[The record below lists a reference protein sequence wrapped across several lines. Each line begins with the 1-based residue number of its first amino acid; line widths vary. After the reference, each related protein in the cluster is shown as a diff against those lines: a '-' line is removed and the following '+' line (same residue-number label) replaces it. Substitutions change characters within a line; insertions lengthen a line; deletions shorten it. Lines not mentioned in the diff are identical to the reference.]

1 MEPVKFSYGFLDS
14 GNVVALL
21 FELILDAQVF
31 QIEFSNKDSVLG
43 GVWIRGDQ
51 LIAAKILNYRG
62 GEAIEALLT
71 QPDLHSYIVYKLNP
85 EDTAN
90 VEPIGSLSEMLYEL
104 VSSVHSSKAST
115 VVAKTAAKSPPEA
128 AGDATTATQ
137 ATEETV
143 NDEAVAQSSATP
155 VSVADPEPV
164 AAIMDDPAD
173 ESSTEQAPEVALTQV
188 VQTPAL
194 ERTVLEV
201 AAALETPVS
210 EVAIPE
216 TPTLETSVPETP
228 VLETPALETPA
239 LETAAAEPVT
249 AEPVTAE
256 PVTAEPVRLQPVQT
270 QIESAAA
277 TSSRTDSPS
286 PAQRP
291 KATPKPPKRAARRG
305 RILAVVSPKGGVGK
319 TTVSLNLAV
328 ALAQQGY
335 SVVLVDADPQGGVTN
350 SLMASGEAPTGVY
363 DVLMRRES
371 FGSVVRSTK
380 LENLRL
386 MPAGRLLAE
395 EVITR
400 SGQLANPELWKRVL
414 ETVQRMVDIV
424 IVDTP
429 AGVQG
434 VTTPILA
441 AATHVVA
448 VSQPEP
454 LSLRSLPQLH
464 QTLESLSQLGAAAEL
479 IGVILNMV
487 QPERPVSL
495 GVLETLSKKVV
506 NSDTLLEP
514 MLVRSDLLL
523 RASSSAMPLMF
534 ASDPVYQP
542 LKRVFE
548 DLATELLRRL
558 NLERVVAQEE
568 PFMVA

>member
-1 MEPVKFSYGFLDS
+1 MEPVKFSYGFVDS

-51 LIAAKILNYRG
+51 LIAAKILDHRG
-62 GEAIEALLT
+62 SEAIEALLT
-71 QPDLHSYIVYKLNP
+71 QPDLHSYIVYKLNA

-90 VEPIGSLSEMLYEL
+90 IDPIGSLSEMLYEL
-104 VSSVHSSKAST
+104 VSSVHQSKASSLT
-115 VVAKTAAKSPPEA
+115 AVAVAESPS
-128 AGDATTATQ
+128 DAP
-137 ATEETV
+137 EET
-143 NDEAVAQSSATP
+143 DDDDAVAESSATLEP
-155 VSVADPEPV
+155 VSDAEPVTEDIGGAVLEEAAVEEIAAPPV
-164 AAIMDDPAD
+164 AAAVDP
-173 ESSTEQAPEVALTQV
+173 EIS
-188 VQTPAL
+188 
-194 ERTVLEV
+194 
-201 AAALETPVS
+201 
-210 EVAIPE
+210 
-216 TPTLETSVPETP
+216 TLETSTPETP
-228 VLETPALETPA
+228 VLETSKLETPVPEA
-239 LETAAAEPVT
+239 PVPETPAPKTSAQKART
-249 AEPVTAE
+249 A
-256 PVTAEPVRLQPVQT
+256 QPVVA
-270 QIESAAA
+270 EAAGLQA
-277 TSSRTDSPS
+277 VQSTTENPTAPSSRADSSRTDSIRAE
-286 PAQRP
+286 PAAPAPRP
-291 KATPKPPKRAARRG
+291 KLASKPPKRAAPRG

-371 FGSVVRSTK
+371 FGSVVRGTK

-386 MPAGRLLAE
+386 MPAGRLLAD

-400 SGQLANPELWKRVL
+400 SGQLSNPELWKRVL
-414 ETVQRMVDIV
+414 ETVQRLADIV

-434 VTTPILA
+434 VTTPILS

-464 QTLESLSQLGAAAEL
+464 QTLEALAQIGAAAEL
-479 IGVILNMV
+479 TGVILNMV

-495 GVLETLSKKVV
+495 GVLETLSKRVV
-506 NSDTLLEP
+506 NSETLLEP

-534 ASDPVYQP
+534 ASDPAYQP

-558 NLERVVAQEE
+558 KLERTAAPEE
-568 PFMVA
+568 SFMVA